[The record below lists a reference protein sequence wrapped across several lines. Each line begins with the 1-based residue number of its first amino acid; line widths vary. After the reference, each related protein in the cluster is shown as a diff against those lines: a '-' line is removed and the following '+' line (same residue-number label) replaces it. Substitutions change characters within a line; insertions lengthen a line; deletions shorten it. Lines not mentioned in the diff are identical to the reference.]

1 MVKSECFVKKQ
12 KYIIHKY
19 PMRRKGKE
27 MKTIKSKVLVS
38 LLAFALAVT
47 SIATP
52 SVSAEAASSKKAVKS
67 VTLKVN
73 NKKVNSKT
81 TTLTV
86 GKTLTVK
93 TTVNP
98 SSAKKSISYKTS
110 NKKIA
115 TVSSKGKVKAV
126 KAGTAKI
133 TVTVKGKNNKKKSAW
148 FKVKVTKKATPTKA
162 PTATSAPGEV
172 EVKSVIVSANPA
184 VIKVGEKAQVTANVQ
199 PSNATNKGFV
209 YTSSNPSVASVDK
222 SGVVS
227 GIAGGTT
234 TITAT
239 ATSGVSGSVSITVEE
254 TEVESVVLDK
264 TELTLAK
271 GAKGKLTAS
280 VLPTTAKNKKVS
292 WSSSNPS
299 VATVSNDGE
308 ISALTQGTA
317 NITVTT
323 DEGKRTAVCVV
334 TVTNT
339 TNENVD
345 GLSAEVTNPMNDE
358 HPGVVLT
365 GTSAYIQVRLANAG
379 KPVGG
384 SSVEFTYE
392 PKYGN
397 APDYFELKEN
407 SVKETNS
414 DGIVTYVFG
423 LKDEY
428 SKLTA
433 TDDIYQ
439 SYKVTITAV
448 GSNQKIDIPVSFA
461 CIEFNDIY
469 VRNNLDP
476 SLTDITPGSNVI
488 DSDGLYITKS
498 TNGYKN
504 WEYVT
509 SQQESIGDTAEHEV
523 HIAAIP
529 YLILPAIEGETTT
542 KFYEKIQHSDSAEYS
557 VYNDETNTTTT
568 TVVTDVPAG
577 LNYITLHF
585 SKIELSEYTRMKIQL
600 IDADNGAVYDT
611 IYKNVTNNILDAG
624 VQIEIQENE
633 EIDVVISL
641 ESAGQVNDDKNEGY
655 VLEKVTGLW
664 KSSGLERRTE
674 EELINSVKWS
684 VEDAVY
690 SDPQEMSF
698 DTAKQYIKVDANT
711 SQKSILKET
720 NKYSYRVPSFP
731 YSGDAIITVKDEN
744 DKVIAYYLYPAR
756 NSWEWA
762 KDTLG
767 NDILDA
773 NGNRIKKWLNVNVL
787 AEPGSEGY
795 AIYATA
801 DEVTSKV
808 GELKQESNVAI
819 VNSNAPGRT
828 HLKAVLSIP
837 ELGQIDATNGAVGY
851 TSIQWAPR
859 PNEEEI
865 VDQKDFYALIGQTIE
880 VEAQLYSANGN
891 KYTGSEVP
899 IEFFYE
905 YDNETKVPA
914 SGKTI
919 DNKDIVTVITNPT
932 KTDTNGHAVLKVKA
946 SQAAGG
952 KLIGVWAKSKTAS
965 GETYTVKLSVK
976 GTEAEVANLY
986 WLDAG
991 LSFTDR
997 VQYDQVSNETDGKT
1011 TIALS
1016 DTVEV
1021 KDLQP
1026 RAVGS
1031 HWIFGYQLIGA
1042 LDRSDYEVGEISG
1055 INIDV
1060 QRENTG
1066 DALEP
1071 YTVDGVAQNGV
1082 VRAYSEQTGSTTIV
1096 GTVNDEQINKEVVFS
1111 IYDKVT
1117 HKKIGDFVNAGVG
1130 NSTINATL
1138 RLPFAW
1144 TNLGLVRKI
1153 IAPLGTQLNQET
1165 TTNAYIQVTDQ
1176 YGNVYKDEEV
1186 EYWTISTTG
1195 VNSHVQGSETNRKK
1209 AKTDS
1214 NGLVKINLPAPNA
1227 TGATT
1232 IYAVVKG
1239 ETVDETIN
1247 YQSQTDK
1254 TQKDFALVNAV
1265 YKPASA
1271 DENLT
1276 NDQIVLTFSNRI
1288 NEKTLDVKMFDVF
1301 NTANTEIS
1309 YTVKSAE
1316 LDPSNKKVVI
1326 LTMANTTLQSVQDK
1340 IKISVNKYT
1349 PKEGPEAGV
1358 EKELVDVYGA
1368 TVEPDYNEVTTH
1380 PNAAYEINATYD
1392 NGVITAV
1399 VKRGNT
1405 TLTTLDGKIY
1415 AVSEI
1420 ASVLNNATG
1429 VVASSSEAITVTPA
1443 SQTTKIKLYYMGAE
1457 TTIDIA
1463 STEINAAPEAEV
1475 VEASVEETVEAE
1487 VPETTEEEVEEVSVE
1502 EASEEA
1508 VEE

>member
-1 MVKSECFVKKQ
+1 MKS
-12 KYIIHKY
+12 
-19 PMRRKGKE
+19 
-27 MKTIKSKVLVS
+27 IKSKVLVS

-81 TTLTV
+81 TTLQV

-93 TTVNP
+93 TTVSP

-133 TVTVKGKNNKKKSAW
+133 TVTVKGKNNKKKTAW

-162 PTATSAPGEV
+162 PTNAPTKTPTATPDKV
-172 EVKSVIVSANPA
+172 EVKSVVVSVNPA

-199 PSNATNKGFV
+199 PANATNKGFT
-209 YTSSNPSVASVDK
+209 YTSSNPSVAKVDK

-227 GIAGGTT
+227 GVAGGTT

-239 ATSGVSGSVSITVEE
+239 ATNGVSGSVSITVEE

-264 TELTLAK
+264 TTLTLAK

-292 WSSSNPS
+292 WSSDNIA

-308 ISALTQGTA
+308 ISALTPGTA

-384 SSVEFTYE
+384 SSVELTYE
-392 PKYGN
+392 AKYGN

-423 LKDEY
+423 LKDQY

-439 SYKVTITAV
+439 SYRITITAV

-469 VRNNLDP
+469 VRNNIDP

-488 DSDGLYITKS
+488 DSDGLYTTKS

-509 SQQESIGDTAEHEV
+509 SQQESLTDTTEHEV

-542 KFYEKIQHSDSAEYS
+542 EFYEKIQHSASAEYS

-600 IDADNGAVYDT
+600 IDADNGTVYDT
-611 IYKNVTNNILDAG
+611 IYKDVTNNILDAG

-674 EELINSVKWS
+674 EELVNSVKWS
-684 VEDAVY
+684 VVDAVY
-690 SDPQEMSF
+690 SDPQVMSYE
-698 DTAKQYIKVDANT
+698 TAKQYIKVDANT
-711 SQKSILKET
+711 SQKEILKET
-720 NKYSYRVPSFP
+720 NTYSYRVPSFP
-731 YSGDAIITVKDEN
+731 NSGDAIITVKDEN
-744 DKVIAYYLYPAR
+744 GKEIAYYLYPSE

-762 KDTLG
+762 KDNFG
-767 NDILDA
+767 NYILDA
-773 NGNRIKKWLNVNVL
+773 NGNKIQKWLNVNVL
-787 AEPGSEGY
+787 SAPGSEGY

-801 DEVTSKV
+801 DEVTAKV
-808 GELKQESNVAI
+808 GELKQEGNVAI

-851 TSIQWAPR
+851 TSVQWAPR
-859 PNEEEI
+859 PKEEEVI
-865 VDQKDFYALIGQTIE
+865 EQKDFYALIGQTIE

-905 YDNETKVPA
+905 YADETKIPA
-914 SGKTI
+914 SGKSI
-919 DNKDIVTVITNPT
+919 DDKDIVTVINNPT
-932 KTDTNGHAVLKVKA
+932 KTDTNGHAVLQVKA
-946 SQAAGG
+946 SQADEG
-952 KLIGVWAKSKTAS
+952 KLIGVWAKSKAED
-965 GETYTVKLSVK
+965 GKTYDVRLTVK
-976 GTEAEVANLY
+976 GTETEVANLY
-986 WLDAG
+986 WVDAG
-991 LSFTDR
+991 LSFKDR
-997 VQYDQVSNETDGKT
+997 MQYDQVSDGEDGKT
-1011 TIALS
+1011 TVALS

-1021 KDLQP
+1021 RGLLP
-1026 RAVGS
+1026 RTVGS

-1042 LDRSDYEVGEISG
+1042 LDRNDYEVGKISG

-1060 QRENTG
+1060 QKENVG
-1066 DALEP
+1066 EDLEP
-1071 YTVDGVAQNGV
+1071 YTVAGVAQNGV
-1082 VRAYSEQTGSTTIV
+1082 VRAYSEQTGSTTII

-1117 HKKIGDFVNAGVG
+1117 HEKIGDFVNVGVG
-1130 NSTINATL
+1130 TSTINATL

-1144 TNLGLVRKI
+1144 TNLGLARKI
-1153 IAPLGTQLNQET
+1153 ITPLGTQLNQET
-1165 TTNAYIQVTDQ
+1165 ATNAYIQVTDQ
-1176 YGNVYKDEEV
+1176 YGNVYKDKEV

-1195 VNSHVQGSETNRKK
+1195 AASHVIGSEENRKT
-1209 AKTDS
+1209 ATTDS
-1214 NGLVKINLPAPNA
+1214 NGLVKIELPAPNA
-1227 TGATT
+1227 AGATT
-1232 IYAVVKG
+1232 IYAMVNGERVVG
-1239 ETVDETIN
+1239 TIT
-1247 YQSQTDK
+1247 YQNQTDK
-1254 TQKDFALVNAV
+1254 TKKDFALVNAV

-1288 NEKTLDVKMFDVF
+1288 DEKTLDVKMFDVF
-1301 NTANTEIS
+1301 KADDEAIS
-1309 YTVKSAE
+1309 YTIKSAE
-1316 LDPSNKKVVI
+1316 LDSSNKKVVI

-1340 IKISVNKYT
+1340 IKVRVSEYT
-1349 PKEGPEAGV
+1349 PEEGAEAGV

-1368 TVEPDYNEVTTH
+1368 TVEPAYNEVITQ
-1380 PNAAYEINATYD
+1380 PNAAYTINASYD

-1405 TLTTLDGKIY
+1405 TITTLDGKIY

-1429 VVASSSEAITVTPA
+1429 VIASSSRIIPVTPA
-1443 SQTTKIKLYYMGAE
+1443 SQTTKITLYYMGAS

-1463 STEINAAPEAEV
+1463 STEVNAPAEEEV
-1475 VEASVEETVEAE
+1475 VEEEVATAEATVEEEVAPVEATVEEEVATAE
-1487 VPETTEEEVEEVSVE
+1487 ATVEEETAEDTTEEVS
-1502 EASEEA
+1502 EAEEA